1 MNSKATVGIPLDEY
15 FCISIKPKT
24 KASPGDAFWLRFR
37 VSLSAVSCA
46 SHVTA
51 GLIRFAGENM
61 SFICRSWL
69 LFCGWIDKCR
79 MNLNVCRWKEWTED
93 RSRFMLQNRFDHSSF
108 PVHYVEQSFNSYLV
122 GTFWIFNANKIAS
135 QLLSIFILRLF
146 LTSWIP
152 FKSRINCEVTSKTTT
167 MRGLQEIL
175 ILRSFFS

>member
-69 LFCGWIDKCR
+69 LFCGWMTNVEWIWMCVDGRNGQRTGVVSCFKIVSIILVLLFT
-79 MNLNVCRWKEWTED
+79 MSSNLSIRISLELFEYSMQI
-93 RSRFMLQNRFDHSSF
+93 RSRHSCYQFSF
-108 PVHYVEQSFNSYLV
+108 SDSF
-122 GTFWIFNANKIAS
+122 
-135 QLLSIFILRLF
+135 
-146 LTSWIP
+146 
-152 FKSRINCEVTSKTTT
+152 
-167 MRGLQEIL
+167 
-175 ILRSFFS
+175 